1 MQNREPTYP
10 GRVTM
15 TPVFGQAN
23 TYDMERADQPL
34 QQGTPLNKATLL
46 KDATAALYGLGT
58 GAVPDDVLAV
68 LGRFQSGLGNEY
80 IWEKKLTTVQKTY
93 DLGTENPLYMCA
105 YKGGGNQST
114 VMTVT
119 YSDDIDISPGNVASL
134 KAPIYT
140 VDVTYNNYSAA
151 NVLKGKFFLAA
162 LDVGDGITTI
172 VNQGIIVKGSE
183 NGEASKRFSTSVY
196 TGVYFP
202 AKPVENVQYT
212 AIDQITYVNSPNAN
226 AYPPA
231 VPDGYTYTP
240 LGQLGDQVRIE
251 TGSYVGTGAY
261 GASSPNTLTF
271 GFVPKLVIVC
281 KKNGFL
287 TPSDGGYN
295 QSFLWVARQFVL
307 SIYAVNSISFVSIS
321 ANGNTLSWYADSPY
335 GPERQCNISGQEY
348 NYIAIG

>member
-1 MQNREPTYP
+1 MQDRIPLYP
-10 GRVTM
+10 GRVKM
-15 TPVFGQAN
+15 TPVAGQAN
-23 TYDMERADQPL
+23 TFDMVRADDPTQA
-34 QQGTPLNKATLL
+34 GTPLNKATLL

-58 GAVPDDVLAV
+58 GAVPDDVLKE
-68 LGRFQSGLGNEY
+68 LGHFQSGLGNEY
-80 IWEKKLTTVQKTY
+80 IWEKKLSTEQKTY

-119 YSDDIDISPGNVASL
+119 YADDIDISPGNVVSL

-162 LDVGDGITTI
+162 LDIGDGITTI

-183 NGEASKRFSTSVY
+183 NGEASKRLSTSVY

-202 AKPVENVQYT
+202 AKPVENAQYSV
-212 AIDQITYVNSPNAN
+212 IDQITYVNSPNAN

-231 VPDGYTYTP
+231 VPDGFAYTP

-251 TGSYVGTGAY
+251 TGSYVGTGTY
-261 GASSPNTLTF
+261 GKANPNTLTF
-271 GFVPKLVIVC
+271 GFVPKLVIVY

-295 QSFLWVARQFVL
+295 QSFLWVAEQFIL
-307 SIYAVNSISFVSIS
+307 KIYAINSISFVDIS
-321 ANGNTLSWYADSPY
+321 ANGNTLSWNADSPY

>member
-1 MQNREPTYP
+1 MNDRIPLYP
-10 GRVTM
+10 GRVKM
-15 TPVFGQAN
+15 TPVAGQAN
-23 TYDMERADQPL
+23 TFDMVRADDPTQA
-34 QQGTPLNKATLL
+34 GTPLNKATFL

-58 GAVPDDVLAV
+58 GAVPDDVLKE

-105 YKGGGNQST
+105 YKWGGKQST
-114 VMTVT
+114 VITVT
-119 YSDDIDISPGNVASL
+119 YADDIDISPGNVASL

-140 VDVTYNNYSAA
+140 VDVTWNDYSAA

-162 LDVGDGITTI
+162 LDTGTITT
-172 VNQGIIVKGSE
+172 NIIVKGSE
-183 NGEASKRFSTSVY
+183 NGEASKQVNTQAY
-196 TGVYFP
+196 IGVYFP

-240 LGQLGDQVRIE
+240 LGQLGKQVRVE
-251 TGSYVGTGAY
+251 TGSYVGTGTY
-261 GASSPNTLTF
+261 GSSNPNTLTF
-271 GFVPKLVIVC
+271 GFVPQLVIVC

-307 SIYAVNSISFVSIS
+307 SIYAINSISSVQIS
-321 ANGNTLSWYADSPY
+321 AKGNTLSWNADSPY